1 MVSHINAVPYLALAM
16 EQCWLSNSSQVT
28 SHASVQDKLVI
39 NAGCP
44 TDPSVNMHWDKG
56 SSNSA
61 FSFMVSGDNSDQ
73 LRARLIEKV
82 LDQRGGG

>member
-16 EQCWLSNSSQVT
+16 EQCWLTNTSLVT
-28 SHASVQDKLVI
+28 SHALDQDKLVI

-61 FSFMVSGDNSDQ
+61 FSFMVSCS
-73 LRARLIEKV
+73 E
-82 LDQRGGG
+82 